1 MEYDHGDGIS
11 ITGGFVYRGSLI
23 PELYGKYV
31 FGDLA
36 LNRVP
41 VRADGRMF
49 CEDLDSGII
58 NEFLLPECSS
68 GILPNGL
75 TIRGFGEDNG
85 GELYV
90 LATNTPSSGA
100 GGVVYALRSVP
111 EPAAF
116 LQLGIGAVGLLAA
129 RRRRKILRD

>member
-1 MEYDHGDGIS
+1 
-11 ITGGFVYRGSLI
+11 
-23 PELYGKYV
+23 
-31 FGDLA
+31 
-36 LNRVP
+36 
-41 VRADGRMF
+41 MF
-49 CEDLDSGII
+49 YADLDSGII

-100 GGVVYALRSVP
+100 EGVVYALRSVP

-116 LQLGIGAVGLLAA
+116 IRLGIGAVGLLTA
-129 RRRRKILRD
+129 RRRCKILRD